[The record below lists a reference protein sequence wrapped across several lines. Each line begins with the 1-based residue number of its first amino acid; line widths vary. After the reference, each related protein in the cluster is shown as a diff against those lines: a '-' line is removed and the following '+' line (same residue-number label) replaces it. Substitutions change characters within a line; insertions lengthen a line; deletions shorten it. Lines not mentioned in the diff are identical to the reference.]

1 MFKSTNEIITEL
13 EKLSPSGRGKCFLTK
28 LQINNRETNKLDY
41 DEMPQIIVLKVK
53 FLLANSH
60 AMIWIIQINQDIYI
74 LPYDLNIEVDDSG
87 LSRML

>member
-13 EKLSPSGRGKCFLTK
+13 EKLSPSGRGKSFLTK

-60 AMIWIIQINQDIYI
+60 AMI
-74 LPYDLNIEVDDSG
+74 
-87 LSRML
+87 